1 MSKDCKGKINLK
13 ENKIYNECSNT
24 CDFKYSYKTSP
35 SSCRISSKGNGT
47 GTKSQYL
54 DLKCFDGN
62 NEISYSSLGN
72 IEITQVRLYC
82 PSLNKYSGKRE
93 EAELVLQHTGNGKQV
108 YLCIPI
114 KIGGKDGRS
123 VDWFKKL
130 QLNTLPV
137 KKGSVSNP
145 TAANFKLDDVIP
157 RGSYYVMNKNG
168 LGFSNCLPSNNI
180 MILFS
185 ASNPGYIGSNELDLL
200 KKRVATV
207 SSGHH
212 TASTGEILYNKK
224 GTKYNDGGTGDEE
237 IMESECYQI
246 TDGDGNPIT
255 DDEGKPWGGMS
266 SDWVKNLWKNNAGT
280 SSISAWII
288 ANPAAVAIIL
298 LLLLG
303 FVVYKYK
310 LMQKFGRG
318 LQSLFIKKKVGTG
331 TSSVTSSGT
340 SSVTSS
346 GTSSGSNGSAAMLD
360 AKDLFKK

>member
-1 MSKDCKGKINLK
+1 MAKACKGKINLK

-35 SSCRISSKGNGT
+35 SSCTIKSKGNGKDN
-47 GTKSQYL
+47 KSQYL

-93 EAELVLQHTGNGKQV
+93 EAELVLQHIGNGKQIYV
-108 YLCIPI
+108 CIPI

-168 LGFSNCLPSNNI
+168 LSFSNCSPANNI

-185 ASNPGYIGSNELDLL
+185 TSNPGYIGSTELDLL
-200 KKRVATV
+200 KKRVSTV

-224 GTKYNDGGTGDEE
+224 GTNSGNTGDEE
-237 IMESECYQI
+237 IMESECYQV

-255 DDEGKPWGGMS
+255 DDDGKPWEGKS
-266 SDWVKNLWKNNAGT
+266 SDWVRNLWKNNAGV
-280 SSISAWII
+280 SGIWAWII
-288 ANPAAVAIIL
+288 ANPGYIAALLVIL
-298 LLLLG
+298 LGYL
-303 FVVYKYK
+303 VYKYK
-310 LMQKFGRG
+310 LMQRSMRA
-318 LQSLFIKKKVGTG
+318 LQSLFIKKKLGGTSTG
-331 TSSVTSSGT
+331 TSTGT
-340 SSVTSS
+340 
-346 GTSSGSNGSAAMLD
+346 GSSGSGSSGSAVKVDAM
-360 AKDLFKK
+360 DLLKKK